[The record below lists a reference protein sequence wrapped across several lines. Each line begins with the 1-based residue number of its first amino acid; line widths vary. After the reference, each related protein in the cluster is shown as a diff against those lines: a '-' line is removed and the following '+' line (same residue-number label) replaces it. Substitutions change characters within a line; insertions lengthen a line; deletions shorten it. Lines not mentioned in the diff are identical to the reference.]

1 MPGNR
6 LDQKQPELAQSYYVF
21 KTEEEVEIFKILH
34 KRMDENGFQIEHY
47 GNRKPAIHNLGGTP
61 V

>member
-21 KTEEEVEIFKILH
+21 KTEEEVEICKILH
-34 KRMDENGFQIEHY
+34 KRMDENGFMIEQAD
-47 GNRKPAIHNLGGTP
+47 NKKPAIHNLGGTP